1 MLAAGLLFLPWD
13 DQTRSI
19 LGGALVIAVV
29 GILDD
34 IFDLNPALKLLGQTV
49 GALIPVSAGL
59 GVQDFT
65 LPFVGRVEPG
75 ELELLGASVNLGDLF
90 TVIGI
95 VAIVNIINFS
105 DGVDGL
111 AAGVCLIAALCL
123 AAVALSLQRYEAG
136 VLAGITAG
144 AALGFLRHGFPPA
157 SSFMGDTGSN
167 LLGYMLAVVAIQG
180 SLKTNAVLAL
190 ALPLIVLAVPI
201 LDTSFVIAKR
211 LKHGQPIYKADRW
224 HFHHRMANIGLSQRQ
239 TLAYLYGWTLIA
251 AGVAMALRFVPYS
264 DDRGNFDVGWTI
276 VMVLFIL
283 AALAAS
289 VYVVFVLEIL
299 KLRHLRLW
307 QRLGGSAPAAPPP
320 VEAEVEEGVKREL
333 ETGSYAAVNP
343 ETGEMSA
350 VDPDTG
356 EMEPIRGA
364 SAPRTPEDAPKTPD
378 ATGR

>member
-1 MLAAGLLFLPWD
+1 
-13 DQTRSI
+13 
-19 LGGALVIAVV
+19 
-29 GILDD
+29 
-34 IFDLNPALKLLGQTV
+34 
-49 GALIPVSAGL
+49 
-59 GVQDFT
+59 
-65 LPFVGRVEPG
+65 
-75 ELELLGASVNLGDLF
+75 
-90 TVIGI
+90 
-95 VAIVNIINFS
+95 
-105 DGVDGL
+105 
-111 AAGVCLIAALCL
+111 
-123 AAVALSLQRYEAG
+123 
-136 VLAGITAG
+136 
-144 AALGFLRHGFPPA
+144 
-157 SSFMGDTGSN
+157 
-167 LLGYMLAVVAIQG
+167 
-180 SLKTNAVLAL
+180 
-190 ALPLIVLAVPI
+190 
-201 LDTSFVIAKR
+201 VIAKR

-364 SAPRTPEDAPKTPD
+364 SAPRTPEDSPKTPD

>member
-1 MLAAGLLFLPWD
+1 M
-13 DQTRSI
+13 
-19 LGGALVIAVV
+19 
-29 GILDD
+29 
-34 IFDLNPALKLLGQTV
+34 
-49 GALIPVSAGL
+49 
-59 GVQDFT
+59 
-65 LPFVGRVEPG
+65 EPG
-75 ELELLGASVNLGDLF
+75 ELELLGASINLGDLF

-211 LKHGQPIYKADRW
+211 LKHRQPIYKADRW
-224 HFHHRMANIGLSQRQ
+224 HFHHRMANIGLLSAPDAR
-239 TLAYLYGWTLIA
+239 LPVRLDA
-251 AGVAMALRFVPYS
+251 
-264 DDRGNFDVGWTI
+264 DRSPAWRWRSGSSPTATTSGNFDLGWTI
-276 VMVLFIL
+276 VMALFIL

-307 QRLGGSAPAAPPP
+307 QRLGGQRRRRRRRPSRPRSRRGSSASSRRAAMRRSTPRPVRCRRSTPTPARWSRSGRAVREPATDPP
-320 VEAEVEEGVKREL
+320 
-333 ETGSYAAVNP
+333 
-343 ETGEMSA
+343 
-350 VDPDTG
+350 
-356 EMEPIRGA
+356 
-364 SAPRTPEDAPKTPD
+364 
-378 ATGR
+378 

>member
-1 MLAAGLLFLPWD
+1 M
-13 DQTRSI
+13 
-19 LGGALVIAVV
+19 IAVV
-29 GILDD
+29 GVLDD
-34 IFDLNPALKLLGQTV
+34 IFDLNPAVKLLGQTV

-75 ELELLGASVNLGDLF
+75 ELELLGASINLGDLF

-224 HFHHRMANIGLSQRQ
+224 HFHHRMANIGL
-239 TLAYLYGWTLIA
+239 
-251 AGVAMALRFVPYS
+251 VP
-264 DDRGNFDVGWTI
+264 
-276 VMVLFIL
+276 
-283 AALAAS
+283 A
-289 VYVVFVLEIL
+289 
-299 KLRHLRLW
+299 
-307 QRLGGSAPAAPPP
+307 
-320 VEAEVEEGVKREL
+320 
-333 ETGSYAAVNP
+333 
-343 ETGEMSA
+343 
-350 VDPDTG
+350 
-356 EMEPIRGA
+356 
-364 SAPRTPEDAPKTPD
+364 PD
-378 ATGR
+378 ARLPVRLDADRRRRGDGAQVRALQRRQGQLRPGAGRS